1 MDIIQSANPLLLSFF
16 PSSLKRDLTV
26 FRLELFR
33 KCFHSS
39 LQREVYFFNLWK
51 IFFYSFPT
59 NNIHTYNVS
68 DMSIVILKN
77 LIFNENEIKA
87 GRILTFFPT
96 KTIQVGELFVIFGKH
111 ANDDESITS

>member
-1 MDIIQSANPLLLSFF
+1 
-16 PSSLKRDLTV
+16 
-26 FRLELFR
+26 
-33 KCFHSS
+33 
-39 LQREVYFFNLWK
+39 
-51 IFFYSFPT
+51 
-59 NNIHTYNVS
+59 
-68 DMSIVILKN
+68 MSIIILKN

>member
-1 MDIIQSANPLLLSFF
+1 MYFF
-16 PSSLKRDLTV
+16 ICV
-26 FRLELFR
+26 I
-33 KCFHSS
+33 FHSIG
-39 LQREVYFFNLWK
+39 LNGK
-51 IFFYSFPT
+51 I
-59 NNIHTYNVS
+59 IYNVS
-68 DMSIVILKN
+68 DISIVILKN